1 MKYNWSKDT
10 INHFRFESMRERR
23 KEIEKR
29 IREFVETECY
39 IVPPASEDDLV
50 DDLMEQVYKSLDLI

>member
-10 INHFRFESMRERR
+10 IDHFKFVVLHLKT
-23 KEIEKR
+23 KEIERR
-29 IREFVETECY
+29 IREFVKTECY

-50 DDLMEQVYKSLDLI
+50 DDLMEQVYNL